1 LEGVSI
7 KAVVL
12 AGGRGTRLAPYTT
25 VLPKPLMPIGDI
37 PVLDVVIRQLV
48 RAGATEVILSVG
60 YLAELIMA
68 YCGDGSRYPVKLT
81 YVREESPLGTVGPL
95 GLIPGLN
102 ETFFL
107 LNGDVITTLD
117 LGALLAFH
125 RREGAALTVAVNRRE
140 VQINYGVVERLENNE
155 IRAYKEKPTLE
166 YLVGMGICVFEPAAL
181 RMLTPGEKLDVPE
194 LLARCFKAGVKVAG
208 YLSNDYWLDIGRID
222 DYQQAVTDFESMKDR
237 LLGTGGS
244 EDSWTGR

>member
-107 LNGDVITTLD
+107 LNGDVIT
-117 LGALLAFH
+117 
-125 RREGAALTVAVNRRE
+125 
-140 VQINYGVVERLENNE
+140 
-155 IRAYKEKPTLE
+155 YKEKPTLE